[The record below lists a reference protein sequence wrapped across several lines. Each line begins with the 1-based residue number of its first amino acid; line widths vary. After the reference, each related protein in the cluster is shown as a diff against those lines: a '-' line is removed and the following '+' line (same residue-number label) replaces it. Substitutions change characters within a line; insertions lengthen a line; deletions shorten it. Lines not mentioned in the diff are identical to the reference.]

1 MAASQAGL
9 GALQFDPTTG
19 QLTSVGTGTGIAGYQ
34 PFLDQAAT
42 DINAASAAAAAG
54 QGAGAGALGQAG
66 TAMDAAQQAAFAGQ
80 DAGAQFMGPQAYQQ
94 FMSPYQQDVVD
105 TTLASYDQS
114 MAEQQAQLGASA
126 GSAFGG
132 GRFGVAQGEL
142 GAQGAT
148 GIAQTLAGLRQ
159 TGFEQARQGAAD
171 ALQQQL
177 ALGQAAQGQAG
188 QNLALLGS
196 GLQGQLATSQAAQQQ
211 AAAAGTT
218 LGGIAGLTGAPTA
231 TQTAA
236 FTSPFQQ
243 QVIDTTLAEFD
254 RQQAINEQ
262 NIRDQAAQIGAL
274 GAGRTGVQLSEFQ
287 SQSGRDR
294 AALEAQLR
302 QQGFQQAQ
310 AARQQDIQNRF
321 GLAQAQSGLGQFQ
334 TGLAQQVPALQRAD
348 VSTLG
353 QVGAA
358 QQAQRQAVLD
368 LSLIHISEPTR
379 PY

>member
-1 MAASQAGL
+1 MAITETRNLPAQFIEDL
-9 GALQFDPTTG
+9 GKDYAKQLTATTAIPIDTSKFAPQVAAQDALQTRAAT
-19 QLTSVGTGTGIAGYQ
+19 LAGTGVGSFA
-34 PFLDQAAT
+34 PFIQ
-42 DINAASAAAAAG
+42 
-54 QGAGAGALGQAG
+54 
-66 TAMDAAQQAAFAGQ
+66 AAQQAA
-80 DAGAQFMGPQAYQQ
+80 
-94 FMSPYQQDVVD
+94 
-105 TTLASYDQS
+105 
-114 MAEQQAQLGASA
+114 
-126 GSAFGG
+126 
-132 GRFGVAQGEL
+132 
-142 GAQGAT
+142 AT
-148 GIAQTLAGLRQ
+148 
-159 TGFEQARQGAAD
+159 
-171 ALQQQL
+171 
-177 ALGQAAQGQAG
+177 
-188 QNLALLGS
+188 
-196 GLQGQLATSQAAQQQ
+196 
-211 AAAAGTT
+211 AGTT

-231 TQTAA
+231 AQTAA

-262 NIRDQAAQIGAL
+262 NIRDQAAQLGAL

-287 SQSGRDR
+287 TQSGRDR

-348 VSTLG
+348 ISTLG

-368 LSLIHISEPTR
+368 AQRQAARTAAYEPLERLGFFGQGVTGLMGGYPAQYQFQATPPASPLQTALGLGTGIAGIFGALR
-379 PY
+379 